1 VASLLVMI
9 ASLRFGTEEIGFVD
23 SARILFGA
31 LRYGETGIDSLGPSS
46 VILLQVR
53 LPRVL
58 LGFMV
63 GSCLAAV
70 GVGLQ
75 ALLRNP
81 LADPYVLGISSGAA
95 LGAAV
100 AMLVGFGKTVLALS
114 AISFCAFLGGLSSLI
129 VVYRI
134 ALSYGH
140 LPIHTLLLAGVILN
154 AIFSALIMFIT
165 STMNPNRS
173 FGMMSWLMGTLAA
186 PDYPALIVLTVY
198 LFVGGLILFMQ
209 TRALNILT
217 LGEESARSLGV
228 EVERVKKTVFFTSAL
243 LSGAVVS
250 VSGLIGFVGM
260 VIPHAVR
267 MMIGP
272 DHRLLLPASALVGGI
287 FLLAADTA
295 ARTLLAPAEIPVG
308 VITALAGGPFFI
320 YLLMSR
326 KGGLAR

>member
-1 VASLLVMI
+1 
-9 ASLRFGTEEIGFVD
+9 
-23 SARILFGA
+23 
-31 LRYGETGIDSLGPSS
+31 
-46 VILLQVR
+46 
-53 LPRVL
+53 
-58 LGFMV
+58 
-63 GSCLAAV
+63 
-70 GVGLQ
+70 
-75 ALLRNP
+75 
-81 LADPYVLGISSGAA
+81 
-95 LGAAV
+95 
-100 AMLVGFGKTVLALS
+100 VGFGKTVLALS

-173 FGMMSWLMGTLAA
+173 FGMMSWLMGTLTA

-198 LFVGGLILFMQ
+198 LSVGGLILFMQ
-209 TRALNILT
+209 TRALNIMT

-267 MMIGP
+267 MLIGP